1 MTPARKGTTTRRR
14 RSTAASAAEPN
25 AEPLQEQEDEGVPS
39 ASPRRGAKRTVMDVV
54 MQLPHYLRLLFG
66 LLTDRRVEA
75 LDKMLVVGA
84 IAYILSPLDFIPDF
98 LPFFGQVDDAFL
110 LLASLER
117 LITNAGR
124 RVVLDHWHGPADAL
138 SSRNLQMAIVA
149 ASFFLPRRLRRRL
162 RGMVQS

>member
-14 RSTAASAAEPN
+14 RPTAASATEQHPEPIV
-25 AEPLQEQEDEGVPS
+25 EHEEEV
-39 ASPRRGAKRTVMDVV
+39 ASTRAPRRGAKRTVMDVV
-54 MQLPHYLRLLFG
+54 MQLPNYLRLLFG
-66 LLTDRRVEA
+66 LLTDRRVEG

-117 LITNAGR
+117 LITNAGK
-124 RVVLDHWHGPADAL
+124 RVVMDHWHGPAEAL

-162 RGMVQS
+162 RGMAR

>member
-14 RSTAASAAEPN
+14 RTAAASAAEP
-25 AEPLQEQEDEGVPS
+25 AATPLDELDGDAVPVS
-39 ASPRRGAKRTVMDVV
+39 TPRRGAKRTVMDVV
-54 MQLPHYLRLLFG
+54 MQLPNYLRLLFG
-66 LLTDRRVEA
+66 LVTDRRVEA

-117 LITNAGR
+117 LITNAGK
-124 RVVLDHWHGPADAL
+124 RVVMDHWHGPPDAL

-162 RGMVQS
+162 RGMATR

>member
-14 RSTAASAAEPN
+14 RTAAASAAEAAPDMLDT
-25 AEPLQEQEDEGVPS
+25 EPDAAAAPT
-39 ASPRRGAKRTVMDVV
+39 PRRGAKRTVMDVV

-66 LLTDRRVEA
+66 LLTDRRVETI
-75 LDKMLVVGA
+75 DKMLVVGA

-98 LPFFGQVDDAFL
+98 IPFFGQVDDAFL

-162 RGMVQS
+162 RGMATR

>member
-14 RSTAASAAEPN
+14 RTTAASAAEATPDAIE
-25 AEPLQEQEDEGVPS
+25 AEQGAVP
-39 ASPRRGAKRTVMDVV
+39 AGTPRRGAKRTVMDVV

-117 LITNAGR
+117 LISNAGR

-162 RGMVQS
+162 RGMVAR